1 MIFRSEDQDVWVTS
15 QGWRKKGSHIK
26 VLMGKFNKRSV
37 EKRGIKWEDMVQK
50 GALRI
55 LGIRRWRKRAG
66 DREEWRRF
74 SR

>member
-1 MIFRSEDQDVWVTS
+1 MIFKSEDQDVWVTS
-15 QGWRKKGSHIK
+15 YWWRKKGSHIK

-37 EKRGIKWEDMVQK
+37 EKPRIKWEDMVQK
-50 GALRI
+50 SALRI

-66 DREEWRRF
+66 DTEEWRRF